1 MLAAIA
7 VLVPSTLI
15 VGGTVVDGT
24 GGNPFIADLRIRA
37 GQIIALGKLRREPKE
52 VVINA
57 RGLVVAPG
65 FVDAHSHAD
74 GGIEKDPTALSQI
87 TQGITTAVIGQDGAW
102 REPVLSYGM
111 RLNKARPAINFS
123 LFSGHGGVRAQVM
136 GDSYKRKATS
146 DEIAKMAMLIDAD
159 MKAGALG
166 LSTGLEY
173 DPGYYSDTAEL
184 VALARVASKY
194 GGMYI
199 SHMRDEGDR
208 FGSALGELLSIGR
221 EANLPVQV
229 SHIKLCTSAGW
240 GKAGSFLQLM
250 AQNQTSADIYPYL
263 FWQSSISAL
272 TPSREWEKR
281 EIWEKAL
288 NDVGGARNVRLTS
301 YSHESSWVGK
311 NLAEI
316 GTTTGRDT
324 IEIIQ
329 EVLAK
334 TKGPGGSGEESVA
347 VTAMHEPDL
356 IRFMK
361 SPRTMF
367 CSDGAI
373 GGSHPRGA
381 GSFPRVLSRYV
392 RELKVLSL
400 PEAVRKMTSLPC
412 EVFKLANRGLLAKS
426 RVADIV
432 VFDPKSIK
440 DFATASDPKRLSIG
454 MKFVFVNGT
463 LTLNNGRLTSNR
475 AGQILKRSQR

>member
-1 MLAAIA
+1 MLAAIVA
-7 VLVPSTLI
+7 LIPSTLI

-65 FVDAHSHAD
+65 FVDTHSHAD

-102 REPVLSYGM
+102 REPVLSYGL

-123 LFSGHGGVRAQVM
+123 LFSGHGGIRAQVM

-184 VALARVASKY
+184 VALARVASEHR
-194 GGMYI
+194 GLYI
-199 SHMRDEGDR
+199 SHMRDEGDS
-208 FGSALGELLSIGR
+208 FGTALNELLSIGR
-221 EANLPVQV
+221 DANLPVQV
-229 SHIKLCTSAGW
+229 SHIKLCTAAVW
-240 GKAGSFLQLM
+240 GKAGSFLHLM
-250 AQNQTSADIYPYL
+250 SKNQTSADIYPYL
-263 FWQSSISAL
+263 FWQSSVSAL
-272 TPSREWEKR
+272 TPSREWQQR
-281 EIWEKAL
+281 EIWVKAL
-288 NDVGGARNVRLTS
+288 RDVGGAQNVRLTS
-301 YSHESSWVGK
+301 YSHEPTWIGK

-316 GTTTGRDT
+316 ATTTGRDT

-334 TKGPGGSGEESVA
+334 TKGPSGSGEESVA
-347 VTAMHEPDL
+347 VTAMYEPDL
-356 IRFMK
+356 IQFMK

-381 GSFPRVLSRYV
+381 GSFPRVLARYV

-400 PEAVRKMTSLPC
+400 PEAIRKMTSLPC
-412 EVFKLANRGLLAKS
+412 RVFKLANRGVLARAKI
-426 RVADIV
+426 ADLVI
-432 VFDPKSIK
+432 FDPKTIQ
-440 DFATASDPKRLSIG
+440 DLATASDPKQLSVG
-454 MKFVFVNGT
+454 VKYVFVNGVIT
-463 LTLNNGRLTSNR
+463 LKNGKLTSNR
-475 AGQILKRSQR
+475 GGQILKRAQ